1 MSIQNDDLLLVQRGD
16 TPYKET
22 ADNLATYI
30 NGKIDFPTFPDA
42 IVFQGLWDQP
52 DTAPSDREAGYLW
65 IWSGGRET
73 LNDAGDDGWVGING
87 ESITVNDR
95 IYYNGSAFEIFTV
108 SASDDQD
115 LDYRT
120 AADEGTVTITNGTNA
135 TIPIA
140 TDSIAGLMSAAD
152 KASFDSLVASGGLTA
167 VVAGDG
173 ILVDTTENGSAG
185 APEVSVNFGAVR
197 DGQNPVT
204 VMPYDIS
211 MLAELPD

>member
-52 DTAPSDREAGYLW
+52 DAPAPSDREAGYLW

-173 ILVDTTENGSAG
+173 IEVNTDNPAQPVVSAK
-185 APEVSVNFGAVR
+185 FGDVASGTP
-197 DGQNPVT
+197 DE